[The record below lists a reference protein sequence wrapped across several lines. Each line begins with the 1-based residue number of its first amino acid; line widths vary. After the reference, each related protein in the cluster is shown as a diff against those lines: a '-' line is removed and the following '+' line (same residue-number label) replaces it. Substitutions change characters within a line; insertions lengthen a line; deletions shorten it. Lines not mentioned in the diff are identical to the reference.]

1 MLRATLNESEIRQA
15 IGLPE
20 GGTLVV
26 DGLAT
31 LGDLQDRCVYFINRT
46 LTDAVRESLATL
58 RDCIVIVQ
66 AGANINLNDCVVL
79 ETSNPRVAIARVLK
93 FIADEQRC
101 PPWVTE
107 RNVSPTAVISPFA
120 VVSEHVA
127 IGPDAV
133 IEPFCVID
141 DDVSIGSGSVIR
153 SGARIH
159 SRVSIGEASIVG
171 SNTVV
176 GHQGF
181 GFVRDESGGKT
192 RIRHLGG
199 VVIGSRVDVGVL
211 TTVPSGTIAPTIIE
225 DGAKVDDHVH
235 VGHNV
240 RIAKGAS
247 VTAGTIIAGSVVV
260 EEDAWIGINSS
271 IRDSVRVGRRAL
283 VGMDA
288 SVQHDLPDNAV
299 ARAPKADVRMRSDDD
314 GSTIG
319 FE

>member
-1 MLRATLNESEIRQA
+1 MLSATLDESEIRRA

-20 GGTLVV
+20 GGTRVV

-31 LGDLQDRCVYFINRT
+31 LGEMQDRCLYFINKT
-46 LTDAVRESLATL
+46 MTDDVRESLATL
-58 RDCIVIVQ
+58 RDCIVIVPT
-66 AGANINLNDCVVL
+66 GADVDLKDCLVL
-79 ETSNPRVAIARVLK
+79 ETSNPRVAIAKVLK

-101 PPWVTE
+101 PPWVSE
-107 RNVSPTAVISPFA
+107 RDVSPTAVISPFA
-120 VVSEHVA
+120 VVSERVV
-127 IGPDAV
+127 IGADVV

-141 DDVSIGSGSVIR
+141 DDVSIARGSIIR

-159 SRVSIGEASIVG
+159 SRVSIGEASSVG

-192 RIRHLGG
+192 RIQHLGG
-199 VVIGSRVDVGVL
+199 VVIGSHVAVGVL

-247 VTAGTIIAGSVVV
+247 VTAGTII
-260 EEDAWIGINSS
+260 
-271 IRDSVRVGRRAL
+271 
-283 VGMDA
+283 
-288 SVQHDLPDNAV
+288 
-299 ARAPKADVRMRSDDD
+299 
-314 GSTIG
+314 
-319 FE
+319 